1 MTFQSWEVED
11 MRIGLAEL
19 SQQLHDTEREFM
31 LAQSKL
37 RTILRII
44 DRWETDNRRHT
55 TEAMEDIIIVLAAM
69 GGVG

>member
-1 MTFQSWEVED
+1 MTFQPWEVED

-19 SQQLHDTEREFM
+19 SQQLHDTEREFA

-37 RTILRII
+37 RTILRIT